1 MVVRSAVVRPHPK
14 ELFMRGYQRVLAGGA
29 VAAVVAGAVALI
41 VGPASADTNVVA
53 NPGFE
58 SGLSSWSCP
67 TTASAVNGHARSGA
81 NALRGNPTDN
91 DHARCAQTVSVSPNS
106 KYTLSAYVNGSY
118 VYLGATGTGGNDPS
132 TWTPGTN
139 GAYQQLSVSFTT
151 GANTRSV
158 TVYLHGWYGQSTYYA
173 DDLSMTGPGSAPE
186 PTPSRTTPPP
196 STSPPQPSPTRPS
209 PTPPATAPPTTTPPT
224 STPPATTPPPSGGG
238 SLPRHELTGYWQNFN
253 NGAAV
258 QRLRDVSADYDLIAV
273 AFADTDPSG
282 PGKVV
287 FNVDSGLSSA
297 LGGYTNADFKADV
310 ATLRSRGKKVVISVG
325 GQNGTVSVG
334 DATAANNFANSIHT
348 LMQTYGFD
356 GVDIDLENGINPDAM
371 SSALHTLRGKA
382 GSGLI
387 ITMAPETIFMLNPQ
401 STYLNLALKIKDI
414 LTVVHTQYY
423 NSGSMN
429 GCDGNVYSQGT
440 VDFITAQACT
450 AIQAGL
456 RPDQVALGLPAST
469 RAAGS
474 GYVDPSVVNNALDC
488 LARGTNCG
496 RFKPST
502 PWPSIRGAM
511 TWSTNWDQTAGGT
524 WSRSVKG
531 HLNTLP

>member
-1 MVVRSAVVRPHPK
+1 
-14 ELFMRGYQRVLAGGA
+14 MRGYQRVLAVGA
-29 VAAVVAGAVALI
+29 VAATVAGAVALI
-41 VGPASADTNVVA
+41 VGPAAADTNTIT

-58 SGLSSWSCP
+58 SGLSGWSCP
-67 TTASAVNGHARSGA
+67 ATASAVTGHAHSGSLA
-81 NALRGNPTDN
+81 LAGATTNSDNAQCT
-91 DHARCAQTVSVSPNS
+91 QTVTVAPNTT
-106 KYTLSAYVNGSY
+106 YTLSAWVNGAY
-118 VYLGATGTGGNDPS
+118 VYLGATGTGGTDPS

-139 GAYQQLSVSFTT
+139 GGYQQLSVTFTT
-151 GANTRSV
+151 GASTRAV
-158 TVYLHGWYGQSTYYA
+158 TVYLHGWYGQGTYYA
-173 DDLSMTGPGSAPE
+173 DDVTMPGPGGNPGPTATTPAPTKTAS
-186 PTPSRTTPPP
+186 PTPSPTKTTTPTPSPTTPPP
-196 STSPPQPSPTRPS
+196 GGAL
-209 PTPPATAPPTTTPPT
+209 PA
-224 STPPATTPPPSGGG
+224 
-238 SLPRHELTGYWQNFN
+238 HELTGYWQNFN

-258 QRLRDVSADYDLIAV
+258 QRLRDVSGDYDLIAV

-297 LGGYTNADFKADV
+297 LGGYTNADVKADI
-310 ATLRSRGKKVVISVG
+310 ATLHSRGKKVVISVG

-334 DATAANNFANSIHT
+334 DPTAANNFATSVYG

-356 GVDIDLENGINPDAM
+356 GVDIDLENGINPDQMA
-371 SSALHTLRGKA
+371 SALRTLRSKA
-382 GSGLI
+382 GAGLI

-456 RPDQVALGLPAST
+456 RPDQVAIGLPASPS
-469 RAAGS
+469 AAGS

-488 LARGTNCG
+488 LAKGTNCG
-496 RFKPST
+496 RFRPST
-502 PWPSIRGAM
+502 PWPGIRGAM
-511 TWSTNWDQTAGGT
+511 TWSINWDKSAGGT